1 MYSISDCNKAKVQT
15 GQLNILY
22 HFVTSWCNIR
32 TLIAQFLFFFLNKQ
46 PEIDSGTLR
55 PCSCTGLHAV
65 YLQVVCVWPFDHP
78 SCTAACLEGFTQDLP
93 RQDQWSQFSTSSI
106 SPDSEVV
113 FPSVRFTCNGTLE
126 ALNIPIALRGSD
138 YLFWDRNL
146 RLDLTVWRQS
156 KAHIV
161 RIESERA
168 FERIDNKGLEMV
180 DTQTGQTLMLNS
192 SDVLQFT
199 ETVDISIDIM
209 KNDTMGAIVP
219 RTMSRMLN
227 ITGTMKEIIVAD
239 HLPLLFHRDTQIPL
253 ISANFIP
260 STSTTDEG

>member
-1 MYSISDCNKAKVQT
+1 MY
-15 GQLNILY
+15 
-22 HFVTSWCNIR
+22 W
-32 TLIAQFLFFFLNKQ
+32 
-46 PEIDSGTLR
+46 
-55 PCSCTGLHAV
+55 
-65 YLQVVCVWPFDHP
+65 QVACVSLSDHP

-93 RQDQWSQFSTSSI
+93 PQDQWSQFSTSSI

-113 FPSVRFTCNGTLE
+113 FSSVRFTCNGTLE

-146 RLDLTVWRQS
+146 RIDLTVWRQS

-161 RIESERA
+161 RIESERS
-168 FERIDNKGLEMV
+168 RKTIDQTDLEMV
-180 DTQTGQTLMLNS
+180 NTETFMLNS

-199 ETVDISIDIM
+199 ETVDINIDIM
-209 KNDTMGAIVP
+209 ENDTMGANVP
-219 RTMSRMLN
+219 GTMSRLLN
-227 ITGTMKEIIVAD
+227 ISGTMEEIVVAD

>member
-1 MYSISDCNKAKVQT
+1 MEYTVPLCD
-15 GQLNILY
+15 ILVY
-22 HFVTSWCNIR
+22 YTYVHWSLSSC
-32 TLIAQFLFFFLNKQ
+32 FLKLATWNRQ
-46 PEIDSGTLR
+46 WHLEILLLYR
-55 PCSCTGLHAV
+55 PACCV
-65 YLQVVCVWPFDHP
+65 LQVVCVWPFDHP

-93 RQDQWSQFSTSSI
+93 PQDQWSQFSTSSI

-113 FPSVRFTCNGTLE
+113 FTSVRFTCNGTLE

-146 RLDLTVWRQS
+146 GIDLTVWRQS

-168 FERIDNKGLEMV
+168 FERIDNKGLELF
-180 DTQTGQTLMLNS
+180 DTQTGQTFMLNS
-192 SDVLQFT
+192 SGVLQFT
-199 ETVDISIDIM
+199 ETMDINIDIM
-209 KNDTMGAIVP
+209 ENDTMGANVP
-219 RTMSRMLN
+219 GTMSRLLN
-227 ITGTMKEIIVAD
+227 ISGTMEEIVVAD

-260 STSTTDEG
+260 STSPTTDEG

>member
-1 MYSISDCNKAKVQT
+1 MYWQVACVSPSDH
-15 GQLNILY
+15 L
-22 HFVTSWCNIR
+22 
-32 TLIAQFLFFFLNKQ
+32 
-46 PEIDSGTLR
+46 
-55 PCSCTGLHAV
+55 
-65 YLQVVCVWPFDHP
+65 
-78 SCTAACLEGFTQDLP
+78 SCTAACLEGFTQNLP
-93 RQDQWSQFSTSSI
+93 PQDQWSQFFTSSI

-113 FPSVRFTCNGTLE
+113 FTSVRFTCNGTLE

-138 YLFWDRNL
+138 YLYWDRVL
-146 RLDLTVWRQS
+146 RIFFTVWRQS

-168 FERIDNKGLEMV
+168 FERIDNKGLGMV
-180 DTQTGQTLMLNS
+180 DTQTGQTFMLNS
-192 SDVLQFT
+192 SGVLQFT
-199 ETVDISIDIM
+199 ENVDISIDIM
-209 KNDTMGAIVP
+209 ENDTMGASVP
-219 RTMSRMLN
+219 RTMSRN